1 MKNGECKIGINISKV
16 NLCFKIIVSV
26 FPYLLINYFYGSFFQ
41 SISNMPVVS
50 SVVLIFTG
58 VAIVLFESE
67 YDSDVKIDNLFEV
80 RWIHA
85 LVILFLNIFSL
96 ICGEISILG
105 IMMIVGIIFHIS
117 RNIAVEFGFYS
128 ILFIYIFNIIFY
140 FSNLYNDQFSLLI
153 VGFLISFITAVFS
166 IRFFMNYIREKDF
179 KLIGIVKVLVGLYFL
194 ILIFL
199 KLI

>member
-80 RWIHA
+80 RWIHV

-166 IRFFMNYIREKDF
+166 IRFFMNYI
-179 KLIGIVKVLVGLYFL
+179 
-194 ILIFL
+194 
-199 KLI
+199 

>member
-1 MKNGECKIGINISKV
+1 
-16 NLCFKIIVSV
+16 
-26 FPYLLINYFYGSFFQ
+26 
-41 SISNMPVVS
+41 MPVVS

-80 RWIHA
+80 RWIHV